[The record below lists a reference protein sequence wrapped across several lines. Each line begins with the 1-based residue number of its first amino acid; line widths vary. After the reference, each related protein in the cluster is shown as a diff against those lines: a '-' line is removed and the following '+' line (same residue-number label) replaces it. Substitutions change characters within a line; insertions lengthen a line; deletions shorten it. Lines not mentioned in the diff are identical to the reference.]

1 MSTISNEIFPVVF
14 YIIALIF
21 YLGSLN
27 SKRPKT
33 RKIFN
38 FKKINTHDEKIYY
51 FLEDSEKKLQAL
63 KELYFQEL
71 ISKEIYLKK
80 TKKIANIVSLNL
92 GNNLVEFEH
101 LKKDQVYNEIRN
113 DIETRIKNKDLNLK
127 ANNIDINV
135 NIDSLLTSINDKI
148 KSKEKTI

>member
-21 YLGSLN
+21 YLGFFN